1 MRVFLSNLGCKLNQA
16 EVDSMARQFQARG
29 YTVVPSLREAD
40 LHVVNS
46 CTVTHAAAR
55 DSRKLIRRGRR
66 LRPGLKTVVTGCW
79 ATDSLQEA
87 KALEGVDLV
96 VDNARK
102 EDLVDEVQ
110 RHFGETGG
118 APGEMGIPVSFV
130 PLAFG
135 PTRGL
140 VKVEDG
146 CNMSCAFCIIPST
159 RGRQRS
165 RPVSE
170 VVREVRSLV
179 AGGYEEIVVTG
190 VQISSYRHAEAGLV
204 ELVAAILDGTRVS
217 RLRLTSIAPWEFDR
231 RLLPFLNQ
239 PRLCRHLHFSLQSG
253 CRATLRRMR
262 RPYTPETF
270 RQLATLVRREVPGLA
285 LTTDV
290 IVGFPGESDEEFEE
304 SLRFVTEMEFA
315 KTHVFRY
322 SERPGT
328 AAAALPDPVA
338 AAVRKQR
345 VRRMLEVAEGSES
358 RFRLRNLDTEATVL
372 WEERRDDGWRGM
384 TDNYIR
390 VVGESETDLTGRLT
404 AARLSALRPDGM
416 VATPATLPRHS
427 ELEQGPGGRESGRE
441 LLTYPY

>member
-16 EVDSMARQFQARG
+16 EIDSMARQFQARG
-29 YTVVPSLREAD
+29 HTVVPSLREAD

-46 CTVTHAAAR
+46 CTVTQAAAR

-79 ATDSLQEA
+79 ATDSRREA
-87 KALEGVDLV
+87 KTLDGVDLV

-102 EDLVDEVQ
+102 EDLLDEVQ
-110 RHFGETGG
+110 RHFSDAGG
-118 APGEMGIPVSFV
+118 GSALSPEMTIPVSFV
-130 PLAFG
+130 PLLFG

-165 RPVSE
+165 RPVAE
-170 VVREVRSLV
+170 VVREVERLV

-190 VQISSYRHAEAGLV
+190 VQISSYRHGEAGLV
-204 ELVAAILDGTRVS
+204 ELVAALLDGTEVS

-262 RPYTPETF
+262 RPYTPEAF
-270 RQLATLVRREVPGLA
+270 RLLATLVRREVPGLA

-290 IVGFPGESDEEFEE
+290 IAGFPGESDEEFEE

-328 AAAALPDPVA
+328 AAAELPDPVA
-338 AAVRKQR
+338 PPVRKER
-345 VRRMLEVAEGSES
+345 VQRMLEVAERSER
-358 RFRLRNLDTEATVL
+358 RFRLRNLETEATVL

-390 VVGESETDLTGRLT
+390 VVGESETDLRGRLT
-404 AARLSALRPDGM
+404 AARLRAIGPEGMVSALVG
-416 VATPATLPRHS
+416 
-427 ELEQGPGGRESGRE
+427 
-441 LLTYPY
+441 